1 MNRESAALALA
12 GVMIGLLALGGVTFA
27 RLHPPEP
34 EESAA
39 IPGLGQETAQP
50 ASAPEYGA
58 EEPAVPVLAE
68 PEPFDADPTA
78 GPFSVSLRVPD
89 PVRGEKLFVCDALG
103 CPLEEI
109 EPDPD
114 GAALLGPFAPG
125 SYSVQRGQ
133 TEVAA
138 FRLLDNAALCETS
151 GRLWTDGE
159 LLWLE
164 RFTPGTLRLSVTL
177 HGTGYYTMELR
188 DRVGRVWNRDL
199 YVPDGTPPDA
209 DGLWRRVLDFQ
220 GLPPGLY
227 TAVRQNRPLGQTEVS
242 AEAIA
247 ELAIEIEK

>member
-1 MNRESAALALA
+1 M
-12 GVMIGLLALGGVTFA
+12 
-27 RLHPPEP
+27 
-34 EESAA
+34 
-39 IPGLGQETAQP
+39 
-50 ASAPEYGA
+50 
-58 EEPAVPVLAE
+58 
-68 PEPFDADPTA
+68 
-78 GPFSVSLRVPD
+78 
-89 PVRGEKLFVCDALG
+89 
-103 CPLEEI
+103 EEI

-209 DGLWRRVLDFQ
+209 DGLWLRALDFQ

-227 TAVRQNRPLGQTEVS
+227 TAVRQNRPLGQAEVS